1 MVRKMAIMTRASYIH
16 SVAILAHPQNLA
28 MRESNPAD
36 EDILHDGIFF
46 IGGAMRSLCIG
57 F

>member
-1 MVRKMAIMTRASYIH
+1 MAIMTRASYIH